1 MDKDTLFFSN
11 LDLKRMIV
19 PLFLEQLLAMLV
31 GAADTFMVSYAGDA
45 AVFGVS
51 LVNMAVTIFIY
62 LFTALAAGGAVVAS
76 QYIGNQNREA
86 ANRSAGQL
94 LLSSALISVI
104 AMAPMLIFG
113 GEGLLKLLFRRIEPD
128 IMDACTTYLQITAFS
143 YPALAVYNAGA
154 ALCRSNQRTDLT

>member
-31 GAADTFMVSYAGDA
+31 GVADTFMVSYAGDA
-45 AVFGVS
+45 AVSGVS

-62 LFTALAAGGAVVAS
+62 LFTALAASGAVVAS

-104 AMAPMLIFG
+104 AMAPMLIWG
-113 GEGLLKLLFRRIEPD
+113 GGSAQAPFSTDRAGHNGRLYDLFADHRFLLSRSGGLQCRRRPVPKQSAD
-128 IMDACTTYLQITAFS
+128 
-143 YPALAVYNAGA
+143 
-154 ALCRSNQRTDLT
+154 